1 MLHPLRRL
9 RAFFSDGSDDGAGG
23 DREAGQREAATDG
36 GPPETGELVYECPG
50 CGEVYLSEA
59 PHRCSSCGET
69 TDAVAPS
76 DD

>member
-1 MLHPLRRL
+1 MIHPLRYL
-9 RAFFSDGSDDGAGG
+9 RDLFSDDDDGVGSDQVPD
-23 DREAGQREAATDG
+23 QPEAATDG

-59 PHRCSSCGET
+59 PHRCSGCGET
-69 TDAVAPS
+69 TAAVAPS

>member
-1 MLHPLRRL
+1 MIHPLRFL
-9 RAFFSDGSDDGAGG
+9 RDLFSDDEDDGVGSDPDAE
-23 DREAGQREAATDG
+23 RPETATDG
-36 GPPETGELVYECPG
+36 GPPETGDLVYECPG

-69 TDAVAPS
+69 TAAVAPS